1 MKIIKL
7 AAIFAVLVGGIFLA
21 IKWNSLFSGSTT
33 TEYATED
40 KLNITDE
47 CNRIREAWEKESGWN
62 EALYRD
68 QRADIDQS
76 KAMKMFSLEGYNKVN
91 NCLRETVANK
101 ACEGYKNALHS
112 DSFKDAALQQQF
124 AGVTLLAKAENM
136 ENDPR
141 IVNIKAIHKLYTN
154 VNGFVS
160 RKHSITP
167 KFDTKTTDWRSFI
180 SLQNALVSTAKGYR
194 NDPLF
199 KEIEHLPGFQ
209 QGLDEKTIRTATN
222 GQRPS
227 FYTRLSQQIVDY
239 FSGVEATQENL
250 NLLNQIYKN
259 FANEETSYGLDNLA
273 TIKVEMDG
281 LVNP

>member
-101 ACEGYKNALHS
+101 ACEGYKNVLHS

-124 AGVTLLAKAENM
+124 AGVTLLAKAEGM

-154 VNGFVS
+154 VNGFVN
-160 RKHSITP
+160 RKHTITP